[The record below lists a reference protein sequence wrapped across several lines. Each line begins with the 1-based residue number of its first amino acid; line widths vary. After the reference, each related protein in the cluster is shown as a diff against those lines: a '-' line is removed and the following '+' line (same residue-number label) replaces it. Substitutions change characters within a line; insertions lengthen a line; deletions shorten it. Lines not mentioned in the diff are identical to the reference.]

1 MTDKDGQVLEAQT
14 ICSISKPQLLT
25 TSIGGQVSELS
36 ERETRI
42 QIARGNYMANIGMR
56 NWQSQPTKN
65 RDRVHHHSS
74 TLLSRPQHVHIDQS
88 EKEWAVYVLS
98 PQDRHE
104 IVIQVWTDNR

>member
-1 MTDKDGQVLEAQT
+1 M
-14 ICSISKPQLLT
+14 
-25 TSIGGQVSELS
+25 ELS

-42 QIARGNYMANIGMR
+42 HNARGNYMANIGMR

-65 RDRVHHHSS
+65 RDRVHHHSFINIV
-74 TLLSRPQHVHIDQS
+74 LLSTAPSACILISQRKNGPRM
-88 EKEWAVYVLS
+88 S